1 MRTVL
6 FTVIN
11 DLTYDQRMQKIC
23 ATLAKSGW
31 EVTLVGRKL
40 PASVPL
46 TSSGYSQK
54 RLSCFF
60 LKGKLFYLEYNI
72 RLFFYLLFSK
82 REVIGAVDADTL
94 LPCFL
99 VSKIRSLKLVFDAHE
114 YFSEVPELAERPMT
128 KKVWQWVEQTFIPAV
143 KNKYTVSESLAAEFE
158 TKFNTSFEVIRNMP
172 FKSLS
177 EPEFS
182 DEKFILYQGALNEGR
197 ALEQLIVAMHHI
209 PIKLKIAG
217 EGDLS
222 NALRE
227 FVIKEGLSSKVVFLG
242 FVSPLELTK
251 LTARAYLGYNLLT
264 NKGLSYYYSL
274 SNKFFDYL
282 QACIPSINPDFPEYK
297 KIIEQYQVGI
307 ICHPDSETIVAE
319 VNRILANEHF
329 YHNLQTECIRTRHLF
344 TWENEA
350 DKLIKLYETLR

>member
-1 MRTVL
+1 MKTVI

-23 ATLAKSGW
+23 TTLAKNGW
-31 EVTLVGRKL
+31 EVTLLGRKL
-40 PASVPL
+40 PSSVPL
-46 TSSGYSQK
+46 TSTGYSQK
-54 RLSCFF
+54 RLHCFF
-60 LKGKLFYLEYNI
+60 LKGKLFYIEYNI
-72 RLFFYLLFSK
+72 RLFFYLLFSTT
-82 REVIGAVDADTL
+82 EVISAVDADTL

-99 VSKIRSLKLVFDAHE
+99 VSKIRSRKLVFDAHE

-143 KNKYTVSESLAAEFE
+143 KNKYTVSESLAEEFA
-158 TKFNTSFEVIRNMP
+158 TKFHTSFEVIRNMP
-172 FKSLS
+172 FKNSGEPQFS
-177 EPEFS
+177 E
-182 DEKFILYQGALNEGR
+182 EKFILYQGALNEGR
-197 ALEQLIVAMHHI
+197 ALEQLIVAMHRI
-209 PIKLKIAG
+209 PLKLKIAG

-222 NALRE
+222 NSLRE
-227 FVIKEGLSSKVVFLG
+227 LVIKEGLSSKVIFLG
-242 FVSPLELTK
+242 FVSPQQLKELTAK
-251 LTARAYLGYNLLT
+251 AYLGYNLLT

-282 QACIPSINPDFPEYK
+282 QAGVPSINPDFPEYK
-297 KIIEQYQVGI
+297 KIIEQYKVGI
-307 ICHPDSETIVAE
+307 TCHPDSDTIASE

-350 DKLIKLYETLR
+350 DKLIQLYETLR